1 MRDMRNL
8 THSMATHIETEVLKA
23 KLDSGEKVYL
33 IDTLAAESYDMY
45 HIKGAISVPY
55 DENFITNFEEKV
67 GAPKDAEI
75 ITYCASHSCQLSSLA
90 ANALEAAGYQSVG
103 HYADGLAEW
112 RAAGFPQ
119 EGERA

>member
-1 MRDMRNL
+1 
-8 THSMATHIETEVLKA
+8 MAKHIETEVLKT
-23 KLDSGEKVYL
+23 KQGSGEKIYL

-45 HIKGAISVPY
+45 HIKGALSVPY
-55 DENFITNFEEKV
+55 DENFIANFEENV

-90 ANALEAAGYQSVG
+90 ANALEAAGYTNVG

-112 RAAGFPQ
+112 RAAGFPT

>member
-1 MRDMRNL
+1 
-8 THSMATHIETEVLKA
+8 MATHIEIEVLKK
-23 KLDSGEKVYL
+23 KLDSGEKIFL
-33 IDTLAAESYDMY
+33 IDTLAAESYEMY
-45 HIKGAISVPY
+45 HIKGAVSVPY
-55 DENFITNFEEKV
+55 GEDFIAQFEAKV

-90 ANALEAAGYQSVG
+90 ANALEAAGYTNVG

-112 RAAGFPQ
+112 RATGYPT